1 MAKYETY
8 ELMIKTNHHLI
19 RGGELTDAQKA
30 NITRQLLASK
40 IDMGTNLWLYDGAMN
55 AQKPAFFVPP
65 YNNGKKLKTVI
76 PMGAQTAQVSDNA
89 YELEIIRLLH
99 KFTQPNNEIANMVG
113 VTENR
118 LKQLCFG
125 YKDCFYAECFHAA
138 MVVLRFVTSVMPT
151 DTHWITKQITGYNNH
166 HNDRRWHSG
175 VHKYYYLCLSDM
187 PFAIAEP
194 EIHRQKERIIEQ
206 LSCSYLMKN
215 ENDDIPLYAM
225 RNALARLP
233 EFAYIKDRHPYVDE
247 KTKRLHFDM
256 AM

>member
-1 MAKYETY
+1 MTAY

-19 RGGELTDAQKA
+19 RGGGLTGAEKTH
-30 NITRQLLASK
+30 ITRQLLAAK
-40 IDMGTNLWLYDGAMN
+40 TAMGSDPWLYDGAMN
-55 AQKPAFFVPP
+55 AHMPAFFVPP

-76 PMGAQTAQVSDNA
+76 PMGAQTAQVSDNS

-99 KFTQPNNEIANMVG
+99 IFNQPNHEIASMVA

-138 MVVLRFVTSVMPT
+138 MVVLRFVSSVMPS
-151 DTHWITKQITGYNNH
+151 DTHWIKKQIAGYNKH

-175 VHKYYYLCLSDM
+175 VHKYYWLCLSEM
-187 PFAIAEP
+187 PYDVAEP
-194 EIHRQKERIIEQ
+194 EIHRQKERIAEQ
-206 LSCSYLMKN
+206 LSRSYIMKH

-233 EFAYIKDRHPYVDE
+233 EYSYLKDRHPYVDE
-247 KTKRLHFDM
+247 KTKRLHFNM
-256 AM
+256 A

>member
-1 MAKYETY
+1 MASYGTY

-19 RGGELTDAQKA
+19 RGGELTNSQKTSIA
-30 NITRQLLASK
+30 RQLLNAK
-40 IDMGTNLWLYDGAMN
+40 IDMGLDPLLYDGAIN
-55 AQKPAFFVPP
+55 AHKPTFFVPP

-76 PMGAQTAQVSDNA
+76 PMGAQTAQVSDNS

-99 KFTQPNNEIANMVG
+99 KFTLPNDEITNMVK

-138 MVVLRFVTSVMPT
+138 IVVLRFVSSVMPA
-151 DTHWITKQITGYNNH
+151 DTHWINKQITGYNKH
-166 HNDRRWHSG
+166 FNDRRWHSG
-175 VHKYYYLCLSDM
+175 VHKYYWLCLSDM
-187 PFAIAEP
+187 PIEIAGP
-194 EIHRQKERIIEQ
+194 EIHRQKERIVEQ
-206 LSCSYLMKN
+206 LSRRYLMKS

-233 EFAYIKDRHPYVDE
+233 EYSYIKDRHPYIDE
-247 KTKRLHFDM
+247 KTKRLHFNM
-256 AM
+256 V